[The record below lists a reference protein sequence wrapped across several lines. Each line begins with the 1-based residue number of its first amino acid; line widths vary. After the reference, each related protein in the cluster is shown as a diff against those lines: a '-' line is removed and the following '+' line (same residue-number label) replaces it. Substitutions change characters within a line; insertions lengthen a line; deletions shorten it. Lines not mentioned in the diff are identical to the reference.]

1 MMLINVKSAV
11 ACLISIGVLVACQNP
26 AGQKK
31 QNSNGIEIEADGI
44 FGGQKASADQIKY
57 YKNGIVGILITQ
69 ADGKKSI
76 CTGSLISSQYILT
89 AGHCFFENGAL
100 SSESDVR
107 VLTSPDLSKTA
118 KIERQDYYSISS
130 LTVHPRYLDTNLQV
144 EERFKSDLAILKLTY
159 PVRNWKGSIFEL
171 PKEHY
176 PVSEVNAAYVAGYGY
191 EAISNKEAGENV
203 KGDNFLKTVGIAR
216 LESPNQELLYF
227 NQRQGYGA
235 CVGDSGGPVFVSADN
250 REILMGVISRTVK
263 AEGSNLCIGE
273 LHAVSTFALRN
284 WILQNASVE

>member
-1 MMLINVKSAV
+1 MKLISMKPALT
-11 ACLISIGVLVACQNP
+11 CLISIGVLIACQNP
-26 AGQKK
+26 TGQKK
-31 QNSNGIEIEADGI
+31 SNSNGIEIEANGI
-44 FGGQKASADQIKY
+44 FGGQKASAEQIKY
-57 YKNGIVGILITQ
+57 YKNGIVGILIAQ

-89 AGHCFFENGAL
+89 AGHCFFENGNL
-100 SSESDVR
+100 SSESSVR
-107 VLTSPDLSKTA
+107 VVTSADLSKSA
-118 KIERQDYYSISS
+118 KVEKQDYYSISS
-130 LTVHPRYLDTNLQV
+130 LMVHPRFLDTNLQDD
-144 EERFKSDLAILKLTY
+144 ERFKSDLAILKLTY

-176 PVSEVNAAYVAGYGY
+176 PVSEVNGAYVAGYGY
-191 EAISNKEAGENV
+191 ESISNKEAGENV

-216 LESPNQELLYF
+216 LESPNPELLYF

-235 CVGDSGGPVFVSADN
+235 CVGDSGGPVFASADN
-250 REILMGVISRTVK
+250 REILMGVISRAVK
-263 AEGSNLCIGE
+263 ADSSNLCVGE